1 MRPADF
7 PAGPSVVMNSALGL
21 PSAKPISLAMYIH
34 DLSPGGV
41 ERQCLVLA
49 RELRM
54 RGMDVVLVMHQV
66 RGELL
71 SLLPEGV
78 PVVNLHSARTL
89 QDVGRLI
96 SSGMASTAF

>member
-1 MRPADF
+1 VRPDDF
-7 PAGPSVVMNSALGL
+7 PAGSSAVMESALGLL

-71 SLLPEGV
+71 AL
-78 PVVNLHSARTL
+78 
-89 QDVGRLI
+89 
-96 SSGMASTAF
+96 

>member
-1 MRPADF
+1 VRLDDF
-7 PAGPSVVMNSALGL
+7 YARRRVVTNPALGR
-21 PSAKPISLAMYIH
+21 PFAKPISVAIYIH

-49 RELRM
+49 QELRT
-54 RGMDVVLVMHQV
+54 RGLDVVLVMHQV

-71 SLLPEGV
+71 PLLPEGV

-89 QDVGRLI
+89 QDVVRLH
-96 SSGMASTAF
+96 ATQLPA